1 MEELEEIGGKVDLAL
16 PGNKAHSDA
25 EAAATGLREGM
36 IADSNERS
44 WLAWL
49 VKVRIIVITFLLG
62 IVLAISRLAG
72 VGKVPEHYFISVI
85 LLWYTIAVFHA
96 VLLKMWRESRAQ
108 SLLQVFTD
116 LAFATAVTYLTG
128 GLDTWF
134 NFLYP
139 LIIIVASILLPRI
152 WSYATALLS
161 FIMFGTVVEL
171 SYIGLIPSYAAS
183 HGNEISLRIVIFI
196 NLLAYLLVA
205 YLASSLSAKLRQ
217 ADVELARKSGALEN
231 LQALHENIIN
241 CMSGGL
247 ITTDL
252 EGRVTVLNASAEK
265 LLGSS
270 GAATVGRSVA
280 DLFLDKL
287 PKVGTS
293 IERGEVRCLTPDG
306 AEKTFAVNVTA
317 LAVPERGEIG
327 YVYAF
332 DDLTEVR
339 RLEREIRMRDRLAA
353 IGRMAAG
360 IAHEIRNPLAS
371 IAGSVQVLSAIS
383 ELNEEQRSLVDIV
396 VRESDRLNAIVS
408 DFLVYARDKAYRMLP
423 TDIVPLLDDTLH
435 LLETRAANGS
445 QVTFLHHYELGE
457 AWAVVDAERMRQVF
471 WNLGDHALRRMNGS
485 GGTLTVTLTRATGVW
500 RVSFSDTGPGF
511 TVQET
516 EKLFEP
522 FQAKLEGSTGL
533 GLAIVYQ
540 ILQGHGA
547 GISVY
552 SLPGKG
558 TEFVL
563 DLRQA
568 ARPVPAVSPSDQPA
582 AKAVSHG

>member
-1 MEELEEIGGKVDLAL
+1 VKKLQESGGNVDLAL
-16 PGNKAHSDA
+16 PGNKAHSGA
-25 EAAATGLREGM
+25 GVHAAGEGN
-36 IADSNERS
+36 IGDSNERS
-44 WLAWL
+44 WLEWL
-49 VKVRIIVITFLLG
+49 VKVRVIVITFLLG
-62 IVLAISRLAG
+62 IVLAIGRLAG
-72 VGKVPEHYFISVI
+72 VGKTPEHPFISLI
-85 LLWYTIAVFHA
+85 LLWYTIALFHA
-96 VLLKMWRESRAQ
+96 VLLKMWRETRAQ
-108 SLLQVFTD
+108 SLLQVLTD
-116 LAFATAVTYLTG
+116 LVFATAVTYLTG
-128 GLDTWF
+128 GIDTWF

-161 FIMFGTVVEL
+161 FILFGAIVEL
-171 SYIGLIPSYAAS
+171 SYLGIIRSYAAS
-183 HGNEISLRIVIFI
+183 RVDEKSLQIVIFI

-252 EGRVTVLNASAEK
+252 EGRVTVLNASAER
-265 LLGSS
+265 LLGIAGS
-270 GAATVGRSVA
+270 GAVGKPVTQ
-280 DLFLDKL
+280 LFLDKL
-287 PKVGTS
+287 PNVGTS

-306 AEKTFAVNVTA
+306 QEMTFAVNVTA

-339 RLEREIRMRDRLAA
+339 RLEQEIRMRDRLAA

-408 DFLVYARDKAYRMLP
+408 DFLVYARDKAYRMAPADL
-423 TDIVPLLDDTLH
+423 VPLLDDTLH
-435 LLETRAANGS
+435 LLESRAANAS
-445 QVTFLHHYELGE
+445 QVTFMHHFEVGE

-485 GGTLTVTLTRATGVW
+485 GGILTVTLTRGSGVW
-500 RVSFSDTGPGF
+500 RISFSDTGPGF
-511 TVQET
+511 TSQQT

-522 FQAKLEGSTGL
+522 FQAKAEGSTGL

-547 GISVY
+547 GVSVY

-568 ARPVPAVSPSDQPA
+568 ARPAPAVSPSDQPA

>member
-1 MEELEEIGGKVDLAL
+1 MDLAL
-16 PGNKAHSDA
+16 PGNKFHNGA
-25 EAAATGLREGM
+25 ELSTAGAQEGVVR
-36 IADSNERS
+36 DFHERS

-62 IVLAISRLAG
+62 IVLAIGRLAG
-72 VGKVPEHYFISVI
+72 VGKTPEHLFINVI

-96 VLLKMWRESRAQ
+96 LLLKMWRETRPQ
-108 SLLQVFTD
+108 SFLQVLTD

-128 GLDTWF
+128 GIDTWF

-161 FIMFGTVVEL
+161 FILFGAVVEL
-171 SYIGLIPSYAAS
+171 SYLGVIRSYAGT
-183 HGNEISLRIVIFI
+183 HGDEKSLQVVIFI

-217 ADVELARKSGALEN
+217 ADVELARKSGALVD

-252 EGRVTVLNASAEK
+252 EGRITVLNASAEE
-265 LLGSS
+265 LLGIS
-270 GAATVGRSVA
+270 GASPLGKPVA
-280 DLFLDKL
+280 HLFLDKL
-287 PKVGTS
+287 PNVGTS
-293 IERGEVRCLTPDG
+293 IERGEVRCLTPEG
-306 AEKTFAVNVTA
+306 QEKTFAVNVTA

-339 RLEREIRMRDRLAA
+339 RLEQEIRMRDRLAA

-408 DFLVYARDKAYRMLP
+408 DFLLYARDKAYRMAPADL
-423 TDIVPLLDDTLH
+423 VPLLDDTLH
-435 LLETRAANGS
+435 LLESREANGS
-445 QVTFLHHYELGE
+445 QVTFMRHFEVGE

-471 WNLGDHALRRMNGS
+471 WNLGDHALRRMNGT
-485 GGTLTVTLTRATGVW
+485 GGILTVTLTRASGVW
-500 RVSFSDTGPGF
+500 RISFSDTGPGF
-511 TVQET
+511 TSQQT

-522 FQAKLEGSTGL
+522 FQAKVEGSTGL

-547 GISVY
+547 CISVY